1 MTELKP
7 YKGTARK
14 LVLSLDIG
22 TTFSGMSY
30 AILDPGQVPK
40 IEPVKR
46 YPETLSHSVGA
57 EAAWGDVE
65 MESDYHQLTLSRWFK
80 LHLRPDTLDTAEVN
94 KEKIPPLPAG
104 KTVVQVLADFMRYM
118 VDCARTYISESEAS
132 GESLWNSVKDTV
144 DFVLCHPN
152 GWEGL
157 QQSKM
162 RQAAILAGLVPET
175 PEGHDRV
182 HFVSEGEAG
191 LHFCVQNCLTSES
204 ITPGERIMVVDAGGG
219 TVDISSYVFK
229 SSAPLSVE
237 ETASPDCVMLGSV
250 TVNMRAEDFFKE
262 RLEGSK
268 YGKDIHLKRMMK
280 EFEKSIKPRFTNE
293 PKRAYYFPTGL
304 MDNNAGLGIKNG
316 SLSVTHD
323 TMMSLFRPSLDG
335 IVAAI
340 KKQFQDTRGTP
351 YTAVFLIGGF
361 SANKWLF
368 TNLKITLEQLGL
380 RLYRPDTHAS
390 KAVAE
395 GAIWHYLERFVA
407 YRIAKATYGT
417 NVSIDFDPSDPEH
430 RAQEGNMHLGPVG
443 LMLDNGFSA
452 ILKKGTR
459 IRDNE
464 EFRQTYCL
472 VRSPLREMNQTSSD
486 IIAYTGAKSEP
497 PSFMETSS
505 GDFKRLCVVRADIS
519 KVADVFVLG
528 MFGPLPAKRISV
540 VLRCGVELQAQIS
553 WLEDGEEKRGPAQLV
568 YDELDDS
575 AGDVLSPNSS

>member
-30 AILDPGQVPK
+30 AVLDPGQVPK
-40 IEPVKR
+40 FEPVKR
-46 YPETLSHSVGA
+46 YPGLEDCPGDYRVPSELYYRRDGSVHSVGA

-65 MESDYHQLTLSRWFK
+65 MEPDYNQLVHSRWFK
-80 LHLRPDTLDTAEVN
+80 LHLRPDDLDTSEVN
-94 KEKIPPLPAG
+94 KKNIPALPAG
-104 KTVVQVLADFMRYM
+104 KT
-118 VDCARTYISESEAS
+118 SEAS
-132 GESLWNSVKDTV
+132 GESLWASVKDTI

-162 RQAAILAGLVPET
+162 RQAAILAGLVPDT
-175 PEGHDRV
+175 SEGRDRV

-219 TVDISSYVFK
+219 TVDISSYIFK

-237 ETASPDCVMLGSV
+237 ETSSPDCVMLGSV
-250 TVNMRAEDFFKE
+250 TVNMRAQDFFKE
-262 RLEGSK
+262 RLTGSK
-268 YGKDIHLKRMMK
+268 YGKEVHIKRMMK

-304 MDNNAGLGIKNG
+304 MDNNSALGIKNG
-316 SLSVTHD
+316 SLSVTHEN
-323 TMMSLFRPSLDG
+323 MMSLFRPSLDG
-335 IVAAI
+335 IVAAL

-368 TNLKITLEQLGL
+368 TNLKTTLEQLGL

-390 KAVAE
+390 KAVAD
-395 GAIWHYLERFVA
+395 GAIWYYFERFVS
-407 YRIAKATYGT
+407 YRIAKSTYGT
-417 NVSIDFDPSDPEH
+417 SVSVEFDPSDPEH
-430 RAQEGNMHLGPVG
+430 RAQQGSMHLGPAG

-459 IRDNE
+459 IRDDE
-464 EFRQTYCL
+464 EFTQTYCL
-472 VRSPLREMNQTSSD
+472 VRSPLREMNETSSD
-486 IIAYTGAKSEP
+486 IIAYTGNKAEP
-497 PSFMETSS
+497 PTFMGTGS

-519 KVADVFVLG
+519 KVSDGLVMG
-528 MFGPLPAKRISV
+528 MFGPLAAKKISV
-540 VLRCGVELQAQIS
+540 VLRCGAELQAQIS

-568 YDELDDS
+568 YDDPDGATDDVVS
-575 AGDVLSPNSS
+575 LNSS